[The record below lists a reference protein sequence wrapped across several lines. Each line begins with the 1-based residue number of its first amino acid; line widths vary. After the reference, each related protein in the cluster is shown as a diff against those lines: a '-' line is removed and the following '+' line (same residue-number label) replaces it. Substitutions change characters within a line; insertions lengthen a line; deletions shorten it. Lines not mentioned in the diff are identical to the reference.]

1 MKFLFLLII
10 ILFLLIS
17 SPISAHIQIIPV
29 IRAAR
34 NIKAWLPRPLLLTK
48 KGVAHLKV
56 IIFIVCVI

>member
-17 SPISAHIQIIPV
+17 SPISAHIQI